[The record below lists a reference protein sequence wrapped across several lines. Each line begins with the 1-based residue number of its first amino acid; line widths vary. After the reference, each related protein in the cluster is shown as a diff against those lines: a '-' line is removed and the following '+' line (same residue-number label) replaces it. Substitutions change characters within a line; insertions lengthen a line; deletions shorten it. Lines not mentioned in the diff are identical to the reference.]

1 MNKAIFLDRDGVII
15 KDVNL
20 LTESVDIHILDGVP
34 ESLVSLK
41 SFGFKLIVVS
51 NQTVVARGLATEENV
66 KEINSEIEN
75 KIVELGGPTF
85 DEIYFC
91 PHHPNATLPEYRGEC
106 ECRKP
111 RSGML
116 VQAAI
121 EHNIDLTASFMVGDR
136 ITDIIAGKNV
146 GCKTILLETGMHN
159 AESIVTIDKINEN
172 IQTDYTCKNLITA
185 VKWILKQ

>member
-1 MNKAIFLDRDGVII
+1 MNKAVFLDRDGVII

-20 LTESVDIHILDGVP
+20 LTNSGDIHVLDGLP
-34 ESLVSLK
+34 EALSSLK
-41 SFGFKLIVVS
+41 NAEFKLIVVS
-51 NQTVVARGLATEENV
+51 NQTVVARGLATEKNV

-75 KIVELGGPTF
+75 KIVELDGPTF
-85 DEIYFC
+85 DGIYFC
-91 PHHPNATLPEYRGEC
+91 PHHPNATLPEYREKC

-116 VQAAI
+116 AKAAS
-121 EHNIDLTASFMVGDR
+121 EHNIDLTTSFMVGDR

-159 AESIVTIDKINEN
+159 TETIVTIDKINEN
-172 IQTDYTCKNLITA
+172 IQANYTCKNLITA